1 MSSIAERLTRS
12 YCLFHWLQVKPI
24 PDQIRNSIAYSTL
37 EQELLALKVKPEDLA
52 AVGSDVTDSFEESR
66 LAFMVRYS
74 GLTWSTCS
82 IFCDAIENNAWLQS
96 GTPLLVQFGGTDAA
110 GLPGLPKAALGDFM
124 FLKPSNV
131 WVNENR
137 LVSFTVR
144 WSKHEIRR
152 MERFIRL
159 ASARHGIEATVNN
172 IDQSEKFIAAIK
184 ATVGAQ
190 LQ

>member
-24 PDQIRNSIAYSTL
+24 PEQIRTSIAYSTL
-37 EQELLALKVKPEDLA
+37 EQELLELKVKPEDLA

-82 IFCDAIENNAWLQS
+82 IFCDAIENNTWLQN
-96 GTPLLVQFGGTDAA
+96 GTPLLVQFTGLDAT
-110 GLPGLPKAALGDFM
+110 GQPGLPKAALGDFM

-131 WVNENR
+131 WVDNNR
-137 LVSFTVR
+137 VVSFTVR
-144 WSKHEIRR
+144 WNKHETRR

-159 ASARHGIEATVNN
+159 ASARHGLEATVSN
-172 IDQSEKFIAAIK
+172 IAQSEKFIAAIK

-190 LQ
+190 

>member
-24 PDQIRNSIAYSTL
+24 PDQIRSSVAYSAL
-37 EQELLALKVKPEDLA
+37 EQELLSLKVKPEDLA

-82 IFCDAIENNAWLQS
+82 IFCDAIDNNKWLQN
-96 GTPLLVQFGGTDAA
+96 GTPLLVQFVGMDAS
-110 GLPGLPKAALGDFM
+110 GHQGLPKAALGDFI

-131 WVNENR
+131 WIDNNR
-137 LVSFTVR
+137 VLSFTVR
-144 WSKHEIRR
+144 WNKHETRR

-159 ASARHGIEATVNN
+159 ASARHGLEATVSN
-172 IDQSEKFIAAIK
+172 IAQSEKFIAAIK

-190 LQ
+190 

>member
-24 PDQIRNSIAYSTL
+24 PDQIRSSIAYSTL
-37 EQELLALKVKPEDLA
+37 EQELLSLKVKPEDLA
-52 AVGSDVTDSFEESR
+52 AVGSDVTDNFEESR

-82 IFCDAIENNAWLQS
+82 IFCDAIENNNWLQN
-96 GTPLLVQFGGTDAA
+96 GTPLLVQFTGLDAT
-110 GLPGLPKAALGDFM
+110 GQIGLPKSALGDFM

-131 WVNENR
+131 WIDNNR
-137 LVSFTVR
+137 VVSFTVR
-144 WSKHEIRR
+144 WNKHEIRR

-159 ASARHGIEATVNN
+159 ASARHGLEATVSN
-172 IDQSEKFIAAIK
+172 ITQSEKFIAAIK

-190 LQ
+190 

>member
-24 PDQIRNSIAYSTL
+24 PEQIRSSIAYSTL
-37 EQELLALKVKPEDLA
+37 EQELLSLKVKPEDLA
-52 AVGSDVTDSFEESR
+52 AVGSDVTDNFEESR

-82 IFCDAIENNAWLQS
+82 IFCDAIEHNSWLQN
-96 GTPLLVQFGGTDAA
+96 GIPLLVQFTGVDAT
-110 GLPGLPKAALGDFM
+110 GQIGLPKSALGDFM

-131 WVNENR
+131 WIDNNR
-137 LVSFTVR
+137 VISFTVR
-144 WSKHEIRR
+144 WNKHETRR

-159 ASARHGIEATVNN
+159 ASARHGLEATVSN
-172 IDQSEKFIAAIK
+172 IAQSEKFIAAIK

-190 LQ
+190 

>member
-24 PDQIRNSIAYSTL
+24 PDQIRTSEAFASL
-37 EQELLALKVKPEDLA
+37 EQELLSLKVKPEDLA
-52 AVGSDVTDSFEESR
+52 AVGTDVTDNFEESR

-82 IFCDAIENNAWLQS
+82 IFCDAIENPTWMQTGS
-96 GTPLLVQFGGTDAA
+96 PLLIQFSGLDPA
-110 GLPGLPKAALGDFM
+110 GLPGLPRAALADFE

-131 WVNENR
+131 WIDNNR
-137 LVSFTVR
+137 VISFYVR

-159 ASARHGIEATVNN
+159 ASARHGLEAKVSNVS
-172 IDQSEKFIAAIK
+172 QSEKFIAAIK

-190 LQ
+190 

>member
-24 PDQIRNSIAYSTL
+24 PDQIRSSIAYSTL
-37 EQELLALKVKPEDLA
+37 EQELLSLKVKPEDLA
-52 AVGSDVTDSFEESR
+52 AVGADVTDSFEESR

-82 IFCDAIENNAWLQS
+82 IFCDAIEHNTWLQN
-96 GTPLLVQFGGTDAA
+96 GTPLLVQFTGVDSTGQI
-110 GLPGLPKAALGDFM
+110 GLPKSALGDFM

-131 WVNENR
+131 WIDDNR
-137 LVSFTVR
+137 VISFTVR
-144 WSKHEIRR
+144 WNKHETRR
-152 MERFIRL
+152 MERFVRL
-159 ASARHGIEATVNN
+159 TSARHGLEATVCN
-172 IDQSEKFIAAIK
+172 ISQSEKFIAAIK

-190 LQ
+190 